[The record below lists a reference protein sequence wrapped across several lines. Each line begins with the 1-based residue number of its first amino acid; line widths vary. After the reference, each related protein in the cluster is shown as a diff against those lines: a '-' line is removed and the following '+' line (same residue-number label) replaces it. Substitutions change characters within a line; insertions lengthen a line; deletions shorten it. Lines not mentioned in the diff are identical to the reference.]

1 MGITDFYKATRTSS
15 SEKRSEN
22 ATDNISNY
30 DETSGDELEAGV
42 QLDQNVKS
50 IGVIS
55 ATFLIINRCIG
66 AGIFA
71 TGASI
76 YNFSGSVGASL
87 MLWVG
92 GTIIAFSGLLVY
104 LEFGSILTRNGSEVV
119 YLQHIYKKPN
129 FLVISAY
136 AVYALTMPWTA
147 GNSIVTGEYILTA
160 AGKEVT
166 QWNSRGIALAVV
178 TFAFAINAFNAK
190 LGLWVA
196 NTLGSFKIIIILF
209 IIITGWVGL
218 GNGIKSSN
226 FSPTHNFSNAF
237 DGETPTG
244 YGIVNALYN
253 VIWSYVGYSN
263 ASYALG
269 EVKNPQKVLK
279 VAAPS
284 AFIGIAI
291 AYMLVNIAYYAV
303 VPTEVISTSKR
314 ILVAE
319 FFFHAFGTN
328 ASKAASVFVA
338 LSAWGNVM
346 SVIFAQGRI
355 ITQLGRQS
363 VIPFSRFFGSSKPFN
378 TPFTGLLEHWIIGII
393 FICAVPPGD
402 SYNFIL
408 NLVSYP
414 LNVINSFLGAGLIWI
429 YIRKRQGKIEWNPP
443 IKASLPVAIFF
454 FLSSL
459 YLVVAPYIP
468 PTAGQS
474 VYESLPYWL
483 HAVVAWGIFGL
494 GGIYWAVWTQL
505 LPRLGGYKLVE
516 KEVLGD
522 DGFWRNKVYKVAKDS
537 TEDEIQEQIAA
548 ENAADSGIKH

>member
-1 MGITDFYKATRTSS
+1 MGITDFYRTSRVSS
-15 SEKRSEN
+15 SEKRSDTN
-22 ATDNISNY
+22 TDNLSNY
-30 DETSGDELEAGV
+30 NTSGDELEAGV

-50 IGVIS
+50 IGIIS

-87 MLWVG
+87 MLWVA

-104 LEFGSILTRNGSEVV
+104 LEFGSVLTRNGSEVV

-190 LGLWVA
+190 IGLWVA

-218 GNGIKSSN
+218 GNGIKSKN
-226 FSPTHNFSNAF
+226 FHPTHNFSNAF

-303 VPTEVISTSKR
+303 VPTEVISNSKR
-314 ILVAE
+314 ILVAD
-319 FFFHAFGTN
+319 FFFYAFGTN

-378 TPFTGLLEHWIIGII
+378 TPFTGLLEHWIIGVI

-414 LNVINSFLGAGLIWI
+414 LNVINSFLGAGLIYI
-429 YIRKRQGKIEWNPP
+429 YIRKYQGKLEWNAP

-468 PTAGQS
+468 PSEGQS
-474 VYESLPYWL
+474 VYEKLPYWL

-505 LPRLGGYKLVE
+505 LPRIGGYKLIE
-516 KEVLGD
+516 KEALGE
-522 DGFWRNKVYKVAKDS
+522 DGFWRNKVYKVSKDS
-537 TEDEIQEQIAA
+537 TEVQIQEQIDA
-548 ENAADSGIKH
+548 ENAADSEIKH

>member
-1 MGITDFYKATRTSS
+1 MGFSDIYKSVTSPHTEKQ
-15 SEKRSEN
+15 SETT
-22 ATDNISNY
+22 ADNVSNY
-30 DETSGDELEAGV
+30 ESSGSEIDAEV
-42 QLDQNVKS
+42 QLDKNVKQ
-50 IGVIS
+50 IGVLS

-76 YNFSGSVGASL
+76 YNFSGSVGGSL
-87 MLWVG
+87 MFWVA

-104 LEFGSILTRNGSEVV
+104 MELGSALPRNGSEVV

-129 FLVISAY
+129 LLVISCY

-178 TFAFAINAFNAK
+178 TFAFLVNAINAK
-190 LGLWVA
+190 VGLYIA

-218 GNGIKSSN
+218 GNGIKSKN
-226 FSPTHNFSNAF
+226 FHPTHNFSNAF
-237 DGETPTG
+237 EGTSPTG
-244 YGIVNALYN
+244 YGAVNALYN
-253 VIWSYVGYSN
+253 VIWSFVGYSN

-269 EVKNPQKVLK
+269 EIKNPHKVLK
-279 VAAPS
+279 IAAPA
-284 AFIGIAI
+284 AFWGIAI

-303 VPTEVISTSKR
+303 VPVDVISASKR
-314 ILVAE
+314 ILVSD
-319 FFFHAFGTN
+319 FFFYAFGTN

-346 SVIFAQGRI
+346 SVIFSQGRI
-355 ITQLGRQS
+355 ITQLGRS
-363 VIPFSRFFGSSKPFN
+363 GVIPFSRFFGSSKPFN
-378 TPFTGLLEHWIIGII
+378 TPFTGLLEHWIIGVI

-414 LNVINSFLGAGLIWI
+414 LNVINTLLGAGLTYV
-429 YIRKRQGKIEWNPP
+429 YIRRWQGKYEWHAP
-443 IKASLPVAIFF
+443 IKATLPVTVFF

-468 PTAGQS
+468 PVDGQS

-483 HAVVAWGIFGL
+483 HAVVTWGIFGL
-494 GGIYWAVWTQL
+494 GGIFWVVWTQV
-505 LPRLGGYKLVE
+505 LPKFGGYKLVE
-516 KEVLGD
+516 KEVLGE
-522 DGFWRNKVYKVAKDS
+522 DGFWRNKIYKVSKDS
-537 TEDEIQEQIAA
+537 TEAEIEEQI
-548 ENAADSGIKH
+548 ETQNATDSELKQ